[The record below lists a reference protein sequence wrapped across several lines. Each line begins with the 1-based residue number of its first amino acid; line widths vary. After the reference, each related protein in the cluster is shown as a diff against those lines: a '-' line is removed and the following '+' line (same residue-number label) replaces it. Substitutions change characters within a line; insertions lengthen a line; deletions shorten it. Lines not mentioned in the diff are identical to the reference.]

1 MIQLVKNRSETSYG
15 MKLEKFYS
23 VFSENKRQMA
33 EIMGISRQV
42 FAYKL
47 KTIFQKMRERYR
59 KEFFC
64 IAAGYVILN
73 AANAGEKPAGK

>member
-47 KTIFQKMRERYR
+47 KTTFQKMRERYR

-64 IAAGYVILN
+64 IAAGNL
-73 AANAGEKPAGK
+73 